1 MQTPNQKTVHVQSNR
16 SPDGSL
22 SRILFLDITTPTKRN
37 RNDDTPSEDDN
48 PGTPPSGR
56 FSLSEL
62 LSQGRGEVP
71 GISSGP
77 PPAPSK
83 LMSRKKTGAE
93 EPESIAIEGLPILI
107 VLWKL
112 IANLGAGSFGTV
124 DAVAFSPPP
133 GSPPG
138 MLDSPQVAMKVVKQS
153 ERQGPKKLRGEAANV
168 GSPGCASGVAATCE
182 KGNLYFFTPIAIPLS
197 EMHRIGAT
205 MLEEVIRMTKDA
217 IMKALLSVVF
227 DCKPDNLG
235 VVLEGTPTVVADENG
250 QPCAGPP
257 TDANSVVFLDLGN
270 CGSPEEADKL
280 FNPLLDDDALLTLEE
295 QTKFREFKCEMMEAL
310 LRNKFAKIP
319 QDQKQIV
326 AGICT
331 KYGWSYAGGEEFQ
344 PEFKE

>member
-1 MQTPNQKTVHVQSNR
+1 MK
-16 SPDGSL
+16 
-22 SRILFLDITTPTKRN
+22 IK
-37 RNDDTPSEDDN
+37 
-48 PGTPPSGR
+48 
-56 FSLSEL
+56 
-62 LSQGRGEVP
+62 
-71 GISSGP
+71 SGP
-77 PPAPSK
+77 
-83 LMSRKKTGAE
+83 E
-93 EPESIAIEGLPILI
+93 EPKSLALEGLVLLTI
-107 VLWKL
+107 LWKW
-112 IANLGAGSFGTV
+112 IADLGTGSFGTV
-124 DAVAFSPPP
+124 DEVAFQPPS
-133 GSPPG
+133 GSPLETPC
-138 MLDSPQVAMKVVKQS
+138 SPSVALKIAMRS
-153 ERQGPKKLRGEAANV
+153 DRQGPKALLAEAANV

-182 KGNLYFFTPIAIPLS
+182 KGHLYLFTPIAIPLS
-197 EMHRIGAT
+197 EMHRIGVT
-205 MLEEVIRMTKDA
+205 MLEEVIRMTKEA

-270 CGSPEEADKL
+270 CRSPEDGDKG
-280 FNPLLDDDALLTLEE
+280 FNPIVDDDALETIEK